1 MCSARSESPVMSHPT
16 RASVTMI
23 TVETVAR
30 GYGRLAAAATGHRA
44 NRRLEHG

>member
-1 MCSARSESPVMSHPT
+1 MQHAIRESCHEQPT

-30 GYGRLAAAATGHRA
+30 GYGRREAAATGHRA
-44 NRRLEHG
+44 NRRLEYG